1 MKRSDRMIVIGIA
14 LLGLLAAF
22 YFLAVAPKR
31 EELSELD
38 QEIAALEASVAEQEQ
53 IAAFAEQAKAD
64 YDRDYH
70 RLVVLGKAI
79 PGDDD
84 SASLIEQTQ
93 SLADR
98 SQVDF
103 RTIVLAAAPV
113 ETALPPAAQTTAES
127 APSGT
132 PTSESEGEASASGE
146 APAAGETT
154 TAPATPAAVPATE
167 TAAAALPIGA
177 TVGSAGLPVLP
188 YDLTFNGGFFEI
200 ADFMSELDGMVSI
213 ESKGIGVDGRL
224 ITVDGFTLL
233 GDQDKGFPHLSAN
246 LHVTTYVAPAD
257 QGTTAGA
264 TETAPAPVPG
274 VPVAPATP
282 TTPTTTAAP
291 GTVTP

>member
-1 MKRSDRMIVIGIA
+1 MKRSDRMIMIGIA

-154 TAPATPAAVPATE
+154 TPRRRRPPRCRPPRRRRRRCRSAPR
-167 TAAAALPIGA
+167 
-177 TVGSAGLPVLP
+177 SAPP
-188 YDLTFNGGFFEI
+188 DC
-200 ADFMSELDGMVSI
+200 
-213 ESKGIGVDGRL
+213 
-224 ITVDGFTLL
+224 
-233 GDQDKGFPHLSAN
+233 PCC
-246 LHVTTYVAPAD
+246 
-257 QGTTAGA
+257 
-264 TETAPAPVPG
+264 
-274 VPVAPATP
+274 P
-282 TTPTTTAAP
+282 TT
-291 GTVTP
+291 